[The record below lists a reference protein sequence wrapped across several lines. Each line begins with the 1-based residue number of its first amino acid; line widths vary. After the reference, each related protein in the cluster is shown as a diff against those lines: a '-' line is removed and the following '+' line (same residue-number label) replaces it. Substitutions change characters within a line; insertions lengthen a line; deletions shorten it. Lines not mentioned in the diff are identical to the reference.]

1 MDYERALVGM
11 ALFNESEMALS
22 SECTDQCARKVLD
35 TADIVREAIYR
46 QSSRFFLYS
55 GARFCQF
62 AMTPERRKV
71 VLAALN
77 HRTMLTANDAAR
89 AISQDPD
96 PALLPR
102 LVWTLRHGRRTHN
115 RVEAAYALGFMRGTE
130 GTAALESALSNTS
143 ENTRVRAF
151 AAETL
156 AHRHRRGSHA
166 GGTLGVGAVGAFDGA
181 IEFGGAGQHEPVQTA
196 L

>member
-1 MDYERALVGM
+1 MR
-11 ALFNESEMALS
+11 S
-22 SECTDQCARKVLD
+22 
-35 TADIVREAIYR
+35 
-46 QSSRFFLYS
+46 
-55 GARFCQF
+55 
-62 AMTPERRKV
+62 
-71 VLAALN
+71 
-77 HRTMLTANDAAR
+77 
-89 AISQDPD
+89 
-96 PALLPR
+96 
-102 LVWTLRHGRRTHN
+102 
-115 RVEAAYALGFMRGTE
+115 GFMRGTE

-196 L
+196 LQVFKPFSALFLFLSFAFRVLAFAK